1 MELGLISG
9 FALGSLFNLTSNGTL
24 AKHRTMRKLFSFD
37 YATITITG
45 PDDSPLQSWDEY
57 DPSIITEASYKSQ
70 ILPYGRSLWVTKY
83 LKGSDNFY
91 LGPIF
96 IVGTYIIKV
105 CMFD

>member
-9 FALGSLFNLTSNGTL
+9 FALGSLLILGSNGTL

-45 PDDSPLQSWDEY
+45 PDDSPLRSWDEY
-57 DPSIITEASYKSQ
+57 DASIITEASYT
-70 ILPYGRSLWVTKY
+70 YDRSLWVTTYPKS
-83 LKGSDNFY
+83 LDNLY

-96 IVGTYIIKV
+96 VVGTYIFKV